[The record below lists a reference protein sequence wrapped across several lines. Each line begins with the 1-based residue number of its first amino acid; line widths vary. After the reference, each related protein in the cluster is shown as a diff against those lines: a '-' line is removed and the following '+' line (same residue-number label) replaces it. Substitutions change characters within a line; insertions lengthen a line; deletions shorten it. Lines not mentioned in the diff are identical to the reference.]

1 MRVDPAGWGVQDGY
15 HDAMG
20 TWRSTPAS
28 TIEAVLRT
36 MGASE
41 DHPRPPAG
49 DPVLFLR
56 AGDSTPVGGPSL
68 LHTEDGAEIRV
79 DDHLPPDLPLGYH
92 TLVRLDHGTRT
103 TVVVSPGRCPLPGG
117 VPTWG
122 WAVQLYAMRSSASW
136 GMGDLADLRRLA
148 RWSADELGAGLVLVN
163 PLHAALPGFP
173 QSSSPY
179 FPSSRRF
186 RNPLYL
192 RVEDVPGASE
202 ALGGHLDGLAAS
214 GRALNGERLIDRDAV
229 WRLKLDALE
238 RIWDAFPGDAGFDR
252 WRDGEGPPLDLYATF
267 CALVEEHGRD
277 WRAWPDRFRHPERSE
292 VATFGRE
299 HQHRVRFHQWLQW
312 QVDRQLAAASSAGVA
327 VMHDLAV
334 GVDPGGADAWLWQ
347 DVFALDMAVGAP
359 PDEFNTRGQDWGLP
373 PFDPWR
379 LRDAAYG
386 PFVETIRASLR
397 HAGGLRLDHVMG
409 LFRLFWIP
417 RGDSPADGAYVRY
430 PASELLD
437 IVALECHR
445 AGAYVV
451 GEDLGTVE
459 DQVRTEMAA
468 RDILSYRL
476 LWFEDRPPSAY
487 PERAMA
493 AVTTHDLPTVAGLW
507 SGSDLDDQRRLGME
521 PNVAATEEMCRRLQD
536 VTGVGADASP
546 DEAVA
551 GMYAALGTAPSML
564 LAAALDDALAVS
576 ERPNMPGTVDSWPNW
591 SIALPA
597 PLEDLMADPRPRAIA
612 RALSRRPDGAAA
624 DDGASSSWSSSSE
637 GSGRADGVAEGRAGL
652 SEGPA

>member
-1 MRVDPAGWGVQDGY
+1 MSRFSTDPAAWGVQERY
-15 HDAMG
+15 QDAKQDWH
-20 TWRSTPAS
+20 TSPPA
-28 TIEAVLRT
+28 TIQAIMRT

-41 DHPRPPAG
+41 DRPRPAG
-49 DPVLFLR
+49 DAPVLFVRPGEARAVSRPAVLR
-56 AGDSTPVGGPSL
+56 
-68 LHTEDGAEIRV
+68 TEDGAEIRV
-79 DDHLPPDLPLGYH
+79 DAALPSDLALGYH
-92 TLVRLDHGTRT
+92 RLTDLDDDSHT
-103 TVVVSPGRCPLPGG
+103 TVVVSPGRCPSPAAA
-117 VPTWG
+117 PMWG
-122 WAVQLYAMRSSASW
+122 WAVQLYAMRSSSSW

-148 RWSADELGAGLVLVN
+148 EWSSGELGAGLVLVN

-192 RVEDVPGASE
+192 RVEDVPGASV
-202 ALGGHLDGLAAS
+202 ALGMGLEELAAA
-214 GRALNGERLIDRDAV
+214 GRALNGDRRIDRDAV

-238 RIWDAFPGDAGFDR
+238 RLWDAFPGDPAFDR
-252 WRDGEGPPLDLYATF
+252 WREAESDALDSYATF
-267 CALVEEHGRD
+267 CALVEEHGQD
-277 WRAWPDRFRHPERSE
+277 WRAWPEGFRHPDGPE
-292 VATFGRE
+292 VASYGRE

-312 QVDRQLAAASSAGVA
+312 LVDLQLSAASTAGVD

-379 LRDAAYG
+379 LQAAGYG

-417 RGDSPADGAYVRY
+417 RGESAHNGAYVRY
-430 PASELLD
+430 PSRELLD
-437 IVALECHR
+437 IVALECLR

-459 DQVRTEMAA
+459 EQVRTEMAA

-476 LWFEDRPPSAY
+476 LWFEDRPPAEY
-487 PERAMA
+487 PTRAMA

-507 SGSDLDDQRRLGME
+507 TGSDLDDQRRLGME
-521 PNVAATEEMCRRLQD
+521 PNEESTAAMCVRLQD
-536 VTGVGADASP
+536 ITGVRADAPP

-551 GMYAALGTAPSML
+551 GMYAALGSAPCMIV
-564 LAAALDDALAVS
+564 AAALDDTLSVA
-576 ERPNMPGTVDSWPNW
+576 ERPNMPGTTDAWPNW
-591 SIALPA
+591 SIALPV
-597 PLEDLMADPRPRAIA
+597 PLEELMADPRPRVVA
-612 RALSRRPDGAAA
+612 RALSRGAGLGDGP
-624 DDGASSSWSSSSE
+624 G
-637 GSGRADGVAEGRAGL
+637 ADGRQ
-652 SEGPA
+652 S

>member
-1 MRVDPAGWGVQDGY
+1 
-15 HDAMG
+15 MG
-20 TWRSTPAS
+20 HWRTSPPE

-41 DHPRPPAG
+41 DRPAPPDG
-49 DPVLFLR
+49 DPVIFLR
-56 AGDSTPVGGPSL
+56 PGQSTAVGGPSL
-68 LHTEDGAEIRV
+68 LRTEDGSEIRV
-79 DDHLPPDLPLGYH
+79 DHDLPPDLPLGYH
-92 TLVRLDHGTRT
+92 ALVGLDDGSRT
-103 TVVVSPGRCPLPGG
+103 TVVVSPGRCPLPTD

-122 WAVQLYAMRSSASW
+122 WAVQLYATRSSASW
-136 GMGDLADLRRLA
+136 GIGDLADLRRLA
-148 RWSADELGAGLVLVN
+148 GWSAAELGAGLVLVN

-173 QSSSPY
+173 QATSPY

-192 RVEDVPGASE
+192 RVEDVPGA
-202 ALGGHLDGLAAS
+202 AATLGGHLEALAAA
-214 GRALNGERLIDRDAV
+214 GRDLNRERLIDRDSV

-238 RIWDAFPGDAGFDR
+238 RVWDAFPGDAAFDR
-252 WRDGEGPPLDLYATF
+252 WLAAEGAPLDRYATF
-267 CALVEEHGRD
+267 CALVEVHGRD
-277 WRAWPDRFRHPERSE
+277 WGAWPEHFRHPDQSA
-292 VATFGRE
+292 VAAFGRD

-312 QVDRQLAAASSAGVA
+312 LLDLQLEDASTAGVP

-379 LRDAAYG
+379 LRAAAYG

-417 RGDSPADGAYVRY
+417 RGELPTVGAYVRY
-430 PASELLD
+430 PARELLD

-459 DQVRTEMAA
+459 DEVREEMAA

-476 LWFEDRPPSAY
+476 LWFEDRPPADY
-487 PERAMA
+487 PHRALA

-507 SGSDLDDQRRLGME
+507 TGSDLDDQRRLGME
-521 PNVAATEEMCRRLQD
+521 PNVESTEAMCRRLRAI
-536 VTGVGADASP
+536 TGVAADAEP
-546 DEAVA
+546 DTAVA
-551 GMYAALGTAPSML
+551 GMYTALGSAPCML
-564 LAAALDDALAVS
+564 LAAALDDTMAVA
-576 ERPNMPGTVDSWPNW
+576 ERPNMPGTTDSWPNW
-591 SIALPA
+591 SMALPV
-597 PLEDLMADPRPRAIA
+597 PLEELMADPRPRAVA
-612 RALSRRPDGAAA
+612 RALSRGNLSRPEA
-624 DDGASSSWSSSSE
+624 
-637 GSGRADGVAEGRAGL
+637 GSG
-652 SEGPA
+652 